1 MNKSELVER
10 VSKKANLSV
19 KDSNAAVN
27 AFMSV
32 VKESLA
38 NGEEVVLV
46 GFGSFLVR
54 DRAARTGHNPRTGEP
69 LSIPAVKVPA
79 FRPGK
84 TLKDSVNQ

>member
-46 GFGSFLVR
+46 GFGSFLDQSQLLRFQPSVL
-54 DRAARTGHNPRTGEP
+54 ARP
-69 LSIPAVKVPA
+69 
-79 FRPGK
+79 
-84 TLKDSVNQ
+84 

>member
-38 NGEEVVLV
+38 NGEEAVLV

>member
-38 NGEEVVLV
+38 NAKKL
-46 GFGSFLVR
+46 F
-54 DRAARTGHNPRTGEP
+54 
-69 LSIPAVKVPA
+69 
-79 FRPGK
+79 
-84 TLKDSVNQ
+84 